1 MNRDLLVLSN
11 QNYLTPEQVN
21 LELAA
26 LDRILF
32 SVENWPSFC
41 TANDIIDIN
50 RHKIITKTY
59 LVQKILQDNPNKSFL
74 FICNKN

>member
-11 QNYLTPEQVN
+11 QNYLTPEQVD

-32 SVENWPSFC
+32 SVENWICFC
-41 TANDIIDIN
+41 TANEIIDIN
-50 RHKIITKTY
+50 RHKIVTKTH
-59 LVQKILQDNPNKSFL
+59 LVQKILQDNRNKSFL